1 MTTVLAFIV
10 VAAFAG
16 WHAVPRMRQRP
27 AAVAIG
33 ACLWV
38 HTLRIVALQIYSTR
52 RFGYDIPASMAN
64 QIAWGD
70 VVGACL
76 ALLAL
81 WLLRRRSV
89 AAVPVICLFIVETAL
104 DFLNAAALGIRHH
117 SARTAHDL
125 SWVILNFYVPVL
137 LISFALATWQ
147 LITRHAELLNRKSAI
162 HGTDETYPP

>member
-1 MTTVLAFIV
+1 MSPTVASSIATVLAFV
-10 VAAFAG
+10 VVTAFTG
-16 WHAVPRMRQRP
+16 WSVVPWMRQCS

-38 HTLRIVALQIYSTR
+38 HTLRIVALQIYSAR

-89 AAVPVICLFIVETAL
+89 AAVPVIWLFVIETTL
-104 DFLNAAALGIRHH
+104 DFLNAAALAIRHH

-137 LISFALATWQ
+137 LISLALATWQ
-147 LITRHAELLNRKSAI
+147 LITRRAELLDREGAI
-162 HGTDETYPP
+162 R

>member
-1 MTTVLAFIV
+1 MIIEATQFHHTFAPGVMAWRDESIIPRYS
-10 VAAFAG
+10 AAG
-16 WHAVPRMRQRP
+16 
-27 AAVAIG
+27 
-33 ACLWV
+33 
-38 HTLRIVALQIYSTR
+38 ALQIYSAR